1 MTTTTETTLVVPAAM
16 LKAAL
21 LCASDEQVRYYLRG
35 VYVDPKGF
43 LVSTDGHRLFCGR
56 IDLPEGAAAF
66 DGWIICRD
74 VLKRAL
80 TGYKADLIEISPS
93 RVGDVACRP
102 IDGSFPDWRRVI
114 PTDLSG
120 VAAQF
125 NPAYIADMGK
135 IGDLLRGKRK
145 GALAAH
151 VHHNGEGP
159 AGITFP
165 EIDDAFAVL
174 MPIRAHHTD
183 NGSEAWA
190 SRRKLI
196 D

>member
-1 MTTTTETTLVVPAAM
+1 MTNETTIIAPVAM

-43 LVSTDGHRLFCGR
+43 LVSTDGHRLFCGK
-56 IDLPEGAAAF
+56 IDLTDVPAF

-74 VLKRAL
+74 ALKRAL

-93 RVGDVACRP
+93 RIGDVACRP

-114 PTDLSG
+114 PSELTG

-125 NPAYIADMGK
+125 QPHYVADMGK
-135 IGDLLRGKRK
+135 IGLLLTGKRK
-145 GALAAH
+145 DTLPAQI
-151 VHHNGEGP
+151 HHNGDGP

-165 EIDDAFAVL
+165 HAPEAFAVL
-174 MPIRAHHTD
+174 MPIRAAHTNPD
-183 NGSEAWA
+183 TAWQDA
-190 SRRKLI
+190 SAAARN
-196 D
+196 